1 MQVDYALLKQRLDST
16 VRELRSGHKT
26 PDRARKVELRHTA
39 NLESEVSNG
48 EFAFR
53 VDAAKDAGGT
63 GAYARPMDYVLG
75 GLLSCQHMWCLR
87 WAALK
92 GKAFGELTIE
102 AVGRFTWRGKYLEEV
117 DAGLIAIDVS
127 YRIQASDLARADL
140 IDLAD
145 TVAKRCPVFATLR
158 RAVPLNEEIFLN
170 GSMESRRVWKPGA
183 NAAERFQK

>member
-16 VRELRSGHKT
+16 IRELRGGHKT
-26 PDRARKVELRHTA
+26 ADRARKVELRHIA
-39 NLESEVSNG
+39 NFESEVSNS

-92 GKAFGELTIE
+92 GKTFNELNIE
-102 AVGRFTWRGKYLEEV
+102 AVGRFTWRGEYLEEV
-117 DAGLIAIDVS
+117 DAGLIAVDVS
-127 YRIQASDLARADL
+127 YRIQASDLGQADL
-140 IDLAD
+140 VDLAD

-158 RAVPLNEEIFLN
+158 RAVPLNEEILLN
-170 GSMESRRVWKPGA
+170 GSVESRRVWKPGA
-183 NAAERFQK
+183 NSAERLPN